1 MNGERRLGE
10 RRGNRGGAILIA
22 GAAHRVGIRFRGGGA
37 VGRPPS
43 RCRSLLPG
51 PRLLERHLPLFTVG
65 HGFDHYGQ
73 MVEYLRMNGFVPPAS
88 Q

>member
-1 MNGERRLGE
+1 VKVTNLFSGAGKQNRQSRRALSTKVHDFST
-10 RRGNRGGAILIA
+10 NRDFLTSDRIA
-22 GAAHRVGIRFRGGGA
+22 
-37 VGRPPS
+37 
-43 RCRSLLPG
+43 LLHVTG